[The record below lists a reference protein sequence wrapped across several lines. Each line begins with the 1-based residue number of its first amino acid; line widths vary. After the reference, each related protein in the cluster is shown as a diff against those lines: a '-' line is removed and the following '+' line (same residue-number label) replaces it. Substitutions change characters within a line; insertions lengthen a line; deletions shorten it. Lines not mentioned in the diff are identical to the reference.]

1 MKKELINAPGLA
13 QPRGYTHAVSVEGA
27 RRLIF
32 VSGQVGIDQQG
43 AIVGQGDLKAQ
54 ATQALRNLVTALAAA
69 GATPDDIVKMNIYI
83 VNYSQADYRAYRD
96 ARAEVL
102 PQGDPPASTLIGVTS
117 LAAEGLMIE
126 IEAVAAIA

>member
-102 PQGDPPASTLIGVTS
+102 PLPFAW
-117 LAAEGLMIE
+117 
-126 IEAVAAIA
+126 